1 MKLSQQDAVEWLK
14 SLADSS
20 VDLLITDLPYESL
33 EKHRKIG
40 STTRLKQSKGSS
52 NNWFSIFPNERFVE
66 LFAEVYR
73 VLKPNSHFY
82 FMCDQETMFHAKPVG
97 EDAGFKFWKPLV
109 WNKEVLGMG
118 YHFRAQYEFVLFF
131 EKGKRKL
138 NNLGIPDV
146 LSFKRVHRGYPTEK
160 PVGLFETLIE
170 QSSAE
175 GDIVADPFFGSGA
188 SLVAAKRLNRQA
200 WGNDLST
207 DAHDHLSTR
216 NEEWQS
222 VQVLQPD
229 GKEDDVILPP
239 TALDTYS
246 TSKFVDPALV
256 RLLKFD
262 CVVSSDGKSI
272 CTIER
277 KITYK
282 LKVELK
288 AGTELVATNT
298 DSGICFYLK
307 SDYVEYEAAQI
318 KTVNDR
324 NATKEQDDKQQTMKL
339 EAEARTFNDLL
350 NIPVEWSTASKIVLS
365 GLSSNGN
372 GDGVNKRSVNHIH
385 LHEKLIKG
393 RLKREGGDLLCT
405 PNRGSFDLTVSN
417 GSSKVT
423 CSKCLE
429 LAKRWG

>member
-1 MKLSQQDAVEWLK
+1 
-14 SLADSS
+14 
-20 VDLLITDLPYESL
+20 
-33 EKHRKIG
+33 
-40 STTRLKQSKGSS
+40 
-52 NNWFSIFPNERFVE
+52 
-66 LFAEVYR
+66 
-73 VLKPNSHFY
+73 
-82 FMCDQETMFHAKPVG
+82 MCDQETMFHAKPVG
-97 EDAGFKFWKPLV
+97 EAAGFKFWKPLV
-109 WNKEVLGMG
+109 WEKQVFGLG
-118 YHFRAQYEFVLFF
+118 YHYRAQYEFVLFF
-131 EKGKRKL
+131 EKGKRRL

-170 QSSAE
+170 QSSVE

-188 SLVAAKRLNRQA
+188 SLVAAKRMNRQA

-216 NEEWQS
+216 DEEWQS
-222 VQVLQPD
+222 VKVLLSD
-229 GKEDDVILPP
+229 SKGYDVITHP

-246 TSKFVDPALV
+246 TNKLVEPALV

-272 CTIER
+272 IKVER

-282 LKVELK
+282 LKVKLK

-298 DSGICFYLK
+298 DSGIRFYLK
-307 SDYVEYEAAQI
+307 SDYVEYEAAQM
-318 KTVNDR
+318 KAVDDR
-324 NATKEQDDKQQTMKL
+324 NAAKDLDDKQQSLNL
-339 EAEARTFNDLL
+339 EAEARTFNDVL

-385 LHEKLIKG
+385 LHDKLING
-393 RLKREGGDLLCT
+393 RLKRDAGDLLCT
-405 PNRGSFDLTVSN
+405 ANHGSFDLTATN
-417 GSSKVT
+417 AASKVT
-423 CSKCLE
+423 CTKCLE
-429 LAKRWG
+429 LAKRWGG